1 MLSRTSAVGLL
12 VPRVSS
18 SQYGLFD
25 ICTSIYYWN
34 LQFLNNVIMN
44 KTKVLLPQAWVI
56 LADFGYLF
64 YALGFYCS
72 QNYKIICLSNLSK
85 RVVCTKLG
93 IYVFKL
99 FCKTNINHK
108 IYMYS

>member
-1 MLSRTSAVGLL
+1 
-12 VPRVSS
+12 
-18 SQYGLFD
+18 
-25 ICTSIYYWN
+25 
-34 LQFLNNVIMN
+34 MN

-56 LADFGYLF
+56 LADFGYPF

-85 RVVCTKLG
+85 RVVSTRLG

-99 FCKTNINHK
+99 FCKTNINHRFTC
-108 IYMYS
+108 IVNSELVLNFSNNE